1 MVVGAV
7 VGSSVVVLD
16 DDDFSDCD
24 SEVEVEEEVE
34 EAEVGWEVGRVVDAE
49 LWLELV
55 VSLLDEEVVV
65 AAVVVVEVGA

>member
-1 MVVGAV
+1 VVVGAV

-34 EAEVGWEVGRVVDAE
+34 EAEGGWEVGRVVDAE